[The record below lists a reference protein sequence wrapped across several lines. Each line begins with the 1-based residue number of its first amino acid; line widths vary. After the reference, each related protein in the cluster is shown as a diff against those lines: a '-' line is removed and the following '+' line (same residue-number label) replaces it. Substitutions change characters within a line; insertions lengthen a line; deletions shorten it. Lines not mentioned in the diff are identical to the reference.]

1 MIKKHFKPSRAIQKP
16 RKYSGDVGFVTIIN
30 STKNGRRVEFRKEI
44 VEKIGVT
51 NTIAVSYDGDTVA
64 FYKPSMDS
72 DTIIFNVSESNGRA
86 VVYSYQLVEELAEFF
101 NLDFTTR
108 VCHTISDGGFDVFE
122 EENQPV
128 MFIKRAGAKD
138 TSNVVINDASESAD
152 IEREVEVNE

>member
-1 MIKKHFKPSRAIQKP
+1 MIKKNFKPSRAIQIP

-72 DTIIFNVSESNGRA
+72 DIIFNVRKSCGKA
-86 VVYSYQLVEELAEFF
+86 VIYSYQLVEELAEFF

-108 VCHTISDGGFDVFE
+108 VCHTLSDGGFDVFE
-122 EENQPV
+122 EDNQPV
-128 MFIKRAGAKD
+128 LFIRRAEVKD
-138 TSNVVINDASESAD
+138 ASNGMVNDTSESAD
-152 IEREVEVNE
+152 IEREDEVDE

>member
-1 MIKKHFKPSRAIQKP
+1 MIKKNFKPSRAIQIP

-138 TSNVVINDASESAD
+138 TLNDVINDASESVN